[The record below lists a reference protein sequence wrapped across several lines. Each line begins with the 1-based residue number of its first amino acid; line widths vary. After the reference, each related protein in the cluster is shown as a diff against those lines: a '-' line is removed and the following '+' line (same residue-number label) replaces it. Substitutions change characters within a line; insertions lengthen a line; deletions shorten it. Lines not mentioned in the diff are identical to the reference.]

1 MMKNTKTRKY
11 LCVLCVFVV
20 LFSLPLAHAQQDEEV
35 IRIQSELVSFEVSVR
50 DAQGLPIRGLK
61 AEDFVVYEN
70 GKRQQV
76 SHLAALE
83 TPFDLVLIID
93 ASISTQQE
101 MELMRQAVRNF
112 IGEIGTRDRISIIQF
127 SRDVEL
133 LSDFTNDRAH
143 LERALG
149 RIGVYDETR
158 TGSSVYDSLSL
169 AVSRE
174 LLGSREGRKA
184 VLMLS
189 DGVDSS
195 SILDYDSIKMSLDRS
210 GAVFYFIELDTER
223 FTEAGVVRERKDP
236 ERLQFSPKQLQK
248 YYKAFQP
255 KGSLIN
261 YTNHWLL
268 TPAERREVNHGLYKL
283 AHQEMLEVAERTGG
297 RLFTAKRIQDLE
309 GQYRAVIEE
318 LRTLYSIGYYPNRTG
333 MGGGWRQIRV
343 ELKTPGATI
352 HHRSGYWAK

>member
-1 MMKNTKTRKY
+1 MNLKARKY
-11 LCVLCVFVV
+11 LSLLCVFVV
-20 LFSLPLAHAQQDEEV
+20 LFSLPLAQAQDDQV
-35 IRIQSELVSFEVSVR
+35 IKIESELVSFEVSVR

-61 AEDFVVYEN
+61 AEDFIVYEN

-101 MELMRQAVRNF
+101 MELMRQAARNF
-112 IGEIGTRDRISIIQF
+112 ISEIGTRDRISIIQF

-133 LSDFTNDRAH
+133 LSDFTSDRAR
-143 LERALG
+143 LEQALS
-149 RIGVYDETR
+149 RIGIHNETR

-169 AVSRE
+169 AIGRE
-174 LLGSREGRKA
+174 VLGSRQGRKA
-184 VLMLS
+184 VLLLS

-195 SILDYDSIKMSLDRS
+195 SIFDYNAIKMSLEQS
-210 GAVFYFIELDTER
+210 GAVFYFIELDTEK
-223 FTEAGVVRERKDP
+223 FTEAGVVRDRKDP

-248 YYKAFQP
+248 YYQAYQP
-255 KGSLIN
+255 KGNIIS

-268 TPAERREVNHGLYKL
+268 TPDERREVNRGLYKL
-283 AHQEMLEVAERTGG
+283 AHQEMTEVADRTGG

-333 MGGGWRQIRV
+333 ATGGYRQIKV
-343 ELKTPGATI
+343 ELKNPGATL
-352 HHRSGYWAK
+352 HYRSGYWAK